1 MPTKRHQ
8 HYRQYSKAIKELV
21 HAIRA
26 IPTGPGVWSAR
37 TAMEDFVQKNL
48 CALLQ
53 GQQIAAHHGWPVEID
68 FDPRAF
74 NFKPIGDQRQSFD
87 WEKRAQE
94 AYFLAV
100 RSHAPFEDI
109 LVHVFTELELGGN
122 SNNLGQHFTP
132 PDLSQLIAAIEAD
145 HRKRHPRTNNGLE
158 KVADPTCGAGGL
170 LLAIV
175 SEHYKNGGAAAV
187 ANLEIQANDLDP
199 LCSAMTALQLVSSAM
214 AWNAPIGKVVI
225 TVGNALTMDQKPA
238 LISTYRDIASA
249 AA

>member
-1 MPTKRHQ
+1 MSTKRQQ

-21 HAIRA
+21 DAIRA
-26 IPTGPGVWSAR
+26 IPTGPGPWSAR
-37 TAMEDFVQKNL
+37 AAMEDFVQKNL
-48 CALLQ
+48 CALVQ
-53 GQQIAAHHGWPVEID
+53 AQQIAARHGWPVEID
-68 FDPRAF
+68 FDPLAF
-74 NFKPIGDQRQSFD
+74 NFKPIGEQRQSFD
-87 WEKRAQE
+87 WEERAQE
-94 AYFLAV
+94 AYCLAV

-132 PDLSQLIAAIEAD
+132 PDLCQLIAELRTD
-145 HRKRHPRTNNGLE
+145 HRKRHPRTKNGLE

-187 ANLEIQANDLDP
+187 ANLEIHANDLDP
-199 LCSAMTALQLVSSAM
+199 LCSAMTALQLVSSALS
-214 AWNAPIGKVVI
+214 WNSPIGKVVI
-225 TVGNALTMDQKPA
+225 TVGNALTMNQKPA
-238 LISTYRDIASA
+238 LISTYQGIAKA